1 MKYLAMILTAMFA
14 GARLAGAITWSWW
27 LVFSPLIIYF
37 GFYALLIVLVMIVS
51 LILQAI
57 DELKRK

>member
-1 MKYLAMILTAMFA
+1 MKYLVMVLTAMFA

-37 GFYALLIVLVMIVS
+37 GFYALLFVLVLIVS
-51 LILQAI
+51 LILQTI
-57 DELKRK
+57 DELKNK